1 MDTTHYENTPKYR
14 LQALAMACL
23 GLREITPAIQ
33 SASREE
39 LVEIIMSHPQP
50 TGAMPPDLRKELD
63 YLTDSVKIISDLTA
77 TLAKDNDRRFNS
89 FYKSINDLEDAIT
102 ELRKQPVAKEI
113 TINLIKSDGPVS
125 VTLPNQHNAFEK
137 LLTMAKARVNS
148 FLVGPAGSGKS
159 TAARN
164 VAKAMDLPFY
174 FNGAIDSEYKLTG
187 FIDAQGRI
195 ISKPFRE
202 AFINGGVYL
211 FDEVDGSMPQAV
223 LPFNAALANNRMDF
237 PDGCFDAHPDFIC
250 IAAGNTFFGPDS
262 HYVGRYKQ
270 DGAFLD
276 RFAVLEWSYDLV
288 LEKQMALSVGHCPEV
303 SANWHS
309 CVVALRNLALSKG
322 IQIIASP
329 RATVNGLRLMKE
341 GFSWDEAV
349 QVCLRKSMKQADW
362 DKLADACHAPMKNQ
376 PKVEAATQAAPESSS
391 LRWEHYYK
399 EGRYDMA
406 LAKFLDETKAKGVN
420 LNNKGVEMIRKIFS
434 ERPQINNY
442 TLARIDG
449 VIRSPKCVHRS
460 VTLNGLV

>member
-1 MDTTHYENTPKYR
+1 MAEVDRETGNR
-14 LQALAMACL
+14 LD
-23 GLREITPAIQ
+23 
-33 SASREE
+33 
-39 LVEIIMSHPQP
+39 
-50 TGAMPPDLRKELD
+50 DLERSIAK
-63 YLTDSVKIISDLTA
+63 
-77 TLAKDNDRRFNS
+77 LAK
-89 FYKSINDLEDAIT
+89 A
-102 ELRKQPVAKEI
+102 PAPKEI
-113 TINLIKSDGPVS
+113 TINLVKSDETKQI
-125 VTLPNQHNAFEK
+125 TLSGQHMAFEK

-159 TAARN
+159 TAAKN
-164 VAKAMDLPFY
+164 VAKALDLPFY

-237 PDGCFDAHPDFIC
+237 PDGCFDAHPDFVC

-276 RFAVLEWSYDLV
+276 RFAVLEWTYDHA
-288 LEKQMALSVGHCPEV
+288 LERAMAVSASHCPTVAEQ
-303 SANWHS
+303 WHN
-309 CVVALRNLALSKG
+309 CVVAIRNIALAKG

-341 GFSWDEAV
+341 GFTWDEAV
-349 QVCLRKSMKQADW
+349 QVCLRKSMKQTDW
-362 DKLADACHAPMKNQ
+362 DKIAEASLPPLKLSKTTEVTSQ
-376 PKVEAATQAAPESSS
+376 PASTPEPQVNWTH
-391 LRWEHYYK
+391 LYNLGQHEK
-399 EGRYDMA
+399 A
-406 LAKFLDETKAKGVN
+406 LQMFLSETDAKGVK

-442 TLARIDG
+442 TLSRIDG
-449 VIRSPKCVHRS
+449 VLRSPKCIHRS